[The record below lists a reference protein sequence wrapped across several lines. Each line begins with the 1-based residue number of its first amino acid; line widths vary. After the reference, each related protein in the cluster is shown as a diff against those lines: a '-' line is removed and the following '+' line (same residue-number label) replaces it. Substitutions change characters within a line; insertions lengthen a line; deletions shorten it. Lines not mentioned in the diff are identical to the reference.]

1 MLRVASNDA
10 KQRYHWLLKEIKS
23 VTANLK
29 DILDDDHFSTV
40 VRSTDLSREKVHLSI
55 STRLRKKFDVLR
67 GINPIAISQ
76 VQRSDETTTTK
87 IVKDAV
93 LNLTG
98 NDLPVNHQNLLNLG
112 PKFVPALKY
121 VPVLDIVTTTEK
133 AALQIER
140 NESDNGSC
148 VKAESLRHNVSN
160 ILMKYA
166 KKKLPTNL
174 SKDQENALREM
185 KKDESVKVVPFDKG
199 VGFAVLQKESMLE
212 KISEHVKNARIVSKD
227 PTKPLLSKF
236 QREISRLKKEGKIEK
251 KQFHSMYPSDA
262 TPPRLY
268 GFVKAH
274 KPSKDYPMRPVVST
288 VGSAFYGSSKYLVD
302 LLQPTLNKN
311 LTRVKNSSTFAKEAK
326 DWEIAKDE
334 IQVSYDV
341 VNLYPSIPISK
352 ATEVIMQFTKDDWDE
367 IKQRTKLDVKDI
379 ESLLRLCLSQ
389 CYFLWDDKIFV
400 IDDAGPIG
408 LSLMVTMAEG
418 YLQFLEEKTL
428 TCALSCQPKTFR
440 RYVDDSHVRFDN
452 HNQADEFLT
461 ILNSQDSKIQYTI
474 ERENSDGVLAFLDIS
489 IHNNQ
494 SGRYELGIHRK
505 EAITNLQIRPESS
518 VNPSIVYGVLKGF
531 LTRAFRICS
540 ASTIQDEIEFLVNMF
555 CENGYSR
562 FTLEKIVEDFKTAIA
577 TESDEGADDG
587 ADRQDE
593 EKIPIVKI
601 PWIPRIGPK
610 LRASFR
616 KHNVK
621 VVFTAGPS
629 LKDMLCQHKCSLPRN
644 SQPGIYRL
652 DCNCGC
658 AYIGETKKKVSTR
671 IGQHEKDIFKGRWKM
686 SGATEHAET
695 CAQGF
700 KFEEATT
707 VKVEPFYFDRKIREA
722 VEIRA
727 GRRSNVKMLNR
738 DSGSYM
744 KTNQWDVLLA
754 RCDVNRTSSEANDAL
769 VSNVNSN

>member
-1 MLRVASNDA
+1 M
-10 KQRYHWLLKEIKS
+10 
-23 VTANLK
+23 
-29 DILDDDHFSTV
+29 
-40 VRSTDLSREKVHLSI
+40 
-55 STRLRKKFDVLR
+55 KFDELR
-67 GINPIAISQ
+67 GIHPIATSQ
-76 VQRSDETTTTK
+76 AQQSEEIPTK

-98 NDLPVNHQNLLNLG
+98 NDLPATHQNLLNLG
-112 PKFVPALKY
+112 PMFVPALKH

-140 NESDNGSC
+140 NQSDNGSC
-148 VKAESLRHNVSN
+148 VKAESLRHSVSN
-160 ILMKYA
+160 ILMKCA
-166 KKKLPTNL
+166 KKKLPSNL
-174 SKDQENALREM
+174 SKDQENALTDL

-199 VGFAVLQKESMLE
+199 VGFAVLQKESMFE
-212 KISEHVKNARIVSKD
+212 KISEHVKNAKVVTKD

-236 QREISRLKKEGKIEK
+236 QREISRLKKEDKIDK
-251 KQFHSMYPSDA
+251 MQFHSMYPSDA

-288 VGSAFYGSSKYLVD
+288 VGTAFYGSSKYLVE

-311 LTRVKNSSTFAKEAK
+311 LTRVKNSSTFAAEAK
-326 DWEIAKDE
+326 DWDISTDE

-341 VNLYPSIPISK
+341 VNLYPSVPISK
-352 ATEVIMQFTKDDWDE
+352 AIEVTMQFAKDDWDE

-379 ESLLRLCLSQ
+379 ERLLRLCLSR
-389 CYFLWDDKIFV
+389 CYFLWDNKIFV

-408 LSLMVTMAEG
+408 LSLMVTMAEA
-418 YLQFLEEKTL
+418 YLQFLEEK
-428 TCALSCQPKTFR
+428 ALRSAVSCQPKTFR

-452 HNQADEFLT
+452 HAQADEFLK

-474 ERENSDGVLAFLDIS
+474 EREDDGVLAFLDIS
-489 IHNNQ
+489 IRNNK
-494 SGRYELGIHRK
+494 SGRYELSIHRK

-518 VNPSIVYGVLKGF
+518 VNPSTVYGVFKGF
-531 LTRAFRICS
+531 VTRAFRICS
-540 ASTIQDEIEFLVNMF
+540 VSTIQDEVEFLINMF
-555 CENGYSR
+555 CEHGYSR
-562 FTLEKIVEDFKTAIA
+562 SKLEKIAEDFKTAVA
-577 TESDEGADDG
+577 TEEDEGPDDRADQ
-587 ADRQDE
+587 QDE
-593 EKIPIVKI
+593 EKIPIVKL

-621 VVFTAGPS
+621 VVFTSGPS
-629 LKDMLCQHKCSLPRN
+629 LKDMLCQHKCPLPKN
-644 SQPGIYRL
+644 SQPGVYRL
-652 DCNCGC
+652 ECNCGS

-671 IGQHEKDIFKGRWKM
+671 IGQHEQDIFKGRWRM
-686 SGATEHAET
+686 SGASEHAET

-700 KFEEATT
+700 KFDEAST
-707 VKVEPFYFDRKIREA
+707 VSVEAFYFDRKIREA

-727 GRRSNVKMLNR
+727 GRRSSAKMLNR

-744 KTNQWDVLLA
+744 KTDQWDVLLA
-754 RCDVNRTSSEANDAL
+754 RVDVNHRE
-769 VSNVNSN
+769 